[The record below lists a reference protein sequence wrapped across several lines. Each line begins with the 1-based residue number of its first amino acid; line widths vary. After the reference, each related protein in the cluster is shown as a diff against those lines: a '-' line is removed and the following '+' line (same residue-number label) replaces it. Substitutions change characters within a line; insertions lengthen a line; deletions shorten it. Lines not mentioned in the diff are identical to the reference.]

1 MKITKATACITMTI
15 GLLWLTLCVLPL
27 VVQPQMSSIHSAVL
41 VYNDSGHGSGVVIG
55 ANKVLTAAH
64 VAEHNDLRVRCDDGS
79 EYKVISVVFDP
90 NSDAALLTLDSE
102 VSVPIVLVASQDA
115 SIGAEIQC
123 VGTPEDPNYL
133 NALFYGRVVKA
144 GVAVGHWPVASLVD
158 THCYSGCSG
167 GPVFCGGRLVG
178 IHVGSNGCVGC
189 ILPLSEFQEILPCR

>member
-1 MKITKATACITMTI
+1 MKNTKIALLIVVI
-15 GLLWLTLCVLPL
+15 GLPITLSYFLYPNE
-27 VVQPQMSSIHSAVL
+27 VQTSSIHSAVL

-55 ANKVLTAAH
+55 ADKVLTAAH
-64 VAEHNDLRVRCDDGS
+64 VAKHNDLRVRCDNGS

-90 NSDAALLTLDSE
+90 NSDAAMLTLDSE

-133 NALFYGRVVKA
+133 NALFYGHVVKA
-144 GVAVGHWPVASLVD
+144 GVAVGPWSVVSLVD
-158 THCYSGCSG
+158 THCYAGCSG
-167 GPVFCGGRLVG
+167 GPVFYKGRLVG

-189 ILPLSEFQEILPCR
+189 ILPLSEFQEILSCR